1 MRRLPGKVH
10 IGDAD
15 LSVST
20 SMCAQNDLSLCDT
33 SAGNHGTSTST
44 RMPTS
49 ALGRCLFGE

>member
-1 MRRLPGKVH
+1 MRMLPGNVH

-15 LSVST
+15 FSVSM
-20 SMCAQNDLSLCDT
+20 SICAQNEPALCDT

-49 ALGRCLFGE
+49 AFGRCLFGE